1 MHLTLLGGEA
11 PPKTTL
17 QNAQGPSRVFDTT
30 EGEIKNF
37 CVDTTEGEI
46 KNF

>member
-11 PPKTTL
+11 PPEDYIAKYTS
-17 QNAQGPSRVFDTT
+17 PPRVFDTT

-37 CVDTTEGEI
+37 CIDSAENEI